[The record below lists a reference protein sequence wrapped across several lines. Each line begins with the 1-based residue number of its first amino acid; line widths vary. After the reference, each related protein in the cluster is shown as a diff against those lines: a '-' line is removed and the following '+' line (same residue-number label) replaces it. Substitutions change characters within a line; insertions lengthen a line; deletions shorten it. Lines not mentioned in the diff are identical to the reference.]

1 MMFFYKS
8 LMHRQYPGDEGRRLK
23 VIDNYNFVDFVER
36 LFQDIEVNPSDSRFN
51 AICMDANDYK
61 GKKNCAYNLAAA
73 FAQAFEYLQENVSKS
88 SDNWIWRNV
97 HRNIYPNLP
106 WSKTPLRY
114 AFHREV
120 PTAGST
126 NTPHVSKVSYRAAA

>member
-51 AICMDANDYK
+51 AICTDANDYK

-73 FAQAFEYLQENVSKS
+73 FAQAFEFLQENVSKTLVS
-88 SDNWIWRNV
+88 EGV
-97 HRNIYPNLP
+97 V
-106 WSKTPLRY
+106 LRVE
-114 AFHREV
+114 AVEPSEGIVLASPEGGHAA
-120 PTAGST
+120 PQ
-126 NTPHVSKVSYRAAA
+126 RAELR